1 MRTQITSVAL
11 QALMIGKS
19 RRICFQVQKS
29 YGARIQ
35 LPFLLII
42 AQKNSKDSFH
52 ISEPGHISN
61 WLLSRFRFRQLLTG
75 PSSILLLLVVPTN
88 CAYKKRQLFLLSQY
102 GHPPASRLFWR
113 TNTGRSLKDALH

>member
-29 YGARIQ
+29 YGARIP

-52 ISEPGHISN
+52 IFGAWAH
-61 WLLSRFRFRQLLTG
+61 Q
-75 PSSILLLLVVPTN
+75 
-88 CAYKKRQLFLLSQY
+88 
-102 GHPPASRLFWR
+102 
-113 TNTGRSLKDALH
+113 

>member
-29 YGARIQ
+29 YGARIP

-42 AQKNSKDSFH
+42 AQKKLQRFFSHFRSLGTSVTDFFPDLGFDNC
-52 ISEPGHISN
+52 
-61 WLLSRFRFRQLLTG
+61 LLE
-75 PSSILLLLVVPTN
+75 
-88 CAYKKRQLFLLSQY
+88 RQLFLLSQY